1 MDNLYYKLT
10 KNPLAKTVIDTNE
23 TIDYKRF
30 NRFSELKILFNS
42 IYSTSLEYNLPIGEI
57 IFFINANIFKRL
69 RYKAE
74 HKTIKSKIKQIRR
87 ESINR
92 KFNINIEFRF
102 FNDFVLEKVRQDLI
116 KNNDIILPD
125 RFKSSYFFKSID
137 DCKRYYESLGGNYN
151 CQIIKVKFIKTRE
164 LKKLD
169 NYFLSNFQ
177 DSFTAINF
185 YNQAQNFL
193 LGEKSATPLLEIVFQ
208 GKYKILES
216 YELND

>member
-30 NRFSELKILFNS
+30 NRFSELKTLFNS

-69 RYKAE
+69 IYKAE

-137 DCKRYYESLGGNYN
+137 DCKKYYESLGGNYN